1 MSAFQDIAMNTTGK
15 NRAAGTVGFERSVHY
30 VREQLEATKFFDVTV
45 QPFEAG
51 SYSVGVSKLSVLS
64 PVPVNL
70 VQGSSAQFQVIT
82 NSKVGSVNGTLSL
95 AKNNGCDTAD
105 YTAAPGIVLVEGGNT
120 NCTITM
126 VNLCEQRFD
135 LFFIIKKKKCHKCER
150 RWTQQ

>member
-1 MSAFQDIAMNTTGK
+1 MNTTGK

-30 VREQLEATKFFDVTV
+30 VRDQLEATKFFDVTV

-95 AKNNGCDTAD
+95 AKNNGLSTQGCFSALRSLSWWSPRITRA
-105 YTAAPGIVLVEGGNT
+105 TNSASMASLACTSNVLT
-120 NCTITM
+120 
-126 VNLCEQRFD
+126 D
-135 LFFIIKKKKCHKCER
+135 S
-150 RWTQQ
+150 